1 MQLITVAEYL
11 FRRLA
16 ELGIKDIIGVPGDF
30 NLDLVELIE
39 HDERFRWIGECNE
52 LNASYAADGYAREH
66 GISALVTT
74 YGPGELSAVNGVAG
88 AYSEHIPLIK
98 ITGGIALAKQ
108 AKNLPLHHTL
118 LNGAYDQSLKIY
130 QQITCAAEILN
141 FDDPGAQIDRLI
153 ESCYQQKRPV
163 YLQFPQD
170 LVTHLIAAPQA
181 KLNLVNPTTTEQVSK
196 IAELTEDI
204 KAQISNAKKV
214 VVLVGELVER
224 YHLQALVQQF
234 LQDSSAA
241 YVVSWGAKG
250 VVDESHPQFAG
261 MYAGCFSAQE
271 VQDYVENAD
280 CVLALGWLYC
290 EINSGTFSAKLD
302 TDKLIALN
310 LNSGTINGTDYTD
323 DIPFAALVE
332 SLCHSNLK
340 IVPYLRD
347 FSANYLVKP
356 EQLSSQIEHDNLIY
370 RLSQFLQSDDT
381 LILETGTI
389 AFTSGYYTL
398 PHGCK
403 IVSSVNWFSIGY
415 ALGATT
421 GISLAKSKGRT
432 ILVVGD
438 GSLQMTV
445 QALSTQSR
453 YGLKPIILVLNNSGY
468 TIERIFLGKNSSY
481 NDIQEW
487 NYLRLPAAFGGE
499 AYTRQVSTDKGLVE
513 ALNDTK
519 SHANQLC
526 LIEVMMDKYKQP
538 PALQKLADIVA
549 KMKK

>member
-1 MQLITVAEYL
+1 MKLITVAEYL
-11 FRRLA
+11 LQRLN

-30 NLDLVELIE
+30 NLDLVELLE

-88 AYSEHIPLIK
+88 AYAEHIPLIK

-118 LNGAYDQSLKIY
+118 LNGAYDQSFKIY

-170 LVTHLIAAPQA
+170 LVTHQIAAPQA
-181 KLNLVNPTTTEQVSK
+181 KLNLISPTTLEQVGKITELTEQVK
-196 IAELTEDI
+196 VQL
-204 KAQISNAKKV
+204 SNAKKV

-224 YHLQALVQQF
+224 YHLQSLVQQF
-234 LQDSSAA
+234 LQDSGAA

-290 EINSGTFSAKLD
+290 EINSGTFSTKLNP
-302 TDKLIALN
+302 DKLIALN
-310 LNSGTINGTDYTD
+310 LDSGTINGENYL
-323 DIPFAALVE
+323 DIPFTPLVE
-332 SLCHSNLK
+332 SLCYSNLK
-340 IVPYLRD
+340 LASYPCSFV
-347 FSANYLVKP
+347 ANYAIDP

-421 GISLAKSKGRT
+421 GISLAKNAGRT

-445 QALSTQSR
+445 QALSTQLR

>member
-11 FRRLA
+11 FCRLA
-16 ELGIKDIIGVPGDF
+16 ELGIKDVIGVPGDF
-30 NLDLVELIE
+30 NLDLVELLE
-39 HDERFRWIGECNE
+39 HDERFQWIGECNE

-88 AYSEHIPLIK
+88 AYAEHVPLIK
-98 ITGGIALAKQ
+98 ITGGIALSKQ

-118 LNGAYDQSLKIY
+118 LNRAYDQSFKIY

-141 FDDPGAQIDRLI
+141 FDNPGAQIDRLI

-181 KLNLVNPTTTEQVSK
+181 KLKLITSTTAEQESK
-196 IAELTEDI
+196 ITKLIGQINLQLTT
-204 KAQISNAKKV
+204 AKKV
-214 VVLVGELVER
+214 VILVGELVER

-234 LQDSSAA
+234 LQNSSVA

-250 VVDESHPQFAG
+250 AVDESHPQFAG

-290 EINSGTFSAKLD
+290 EINSGTFSTKLA
-302 TDKLIALN
+302 TNKLISLN
-310 LNSGTINGTDYTD
+310 LDSGAINGEDYTE
-323 DIPFAALVE
+323 ISFAALVD
-332 SLCHSNLK
+332 SLCQSSIK
-340 IVPYLRD
+340 IAPYPRNFD
-347 FSANYLVKP
+347 AHYGVKP

-370 RLSQFLQSDDT
+370 RLSQFLQNDDT

-389 AFTSGYYTL
+389 AFTGGYYTL

-403 IVSSVNWFSIGY
+403 IMSSVNWFSIGY

-421 GISLAKSKGRT
+421 GVSLAKNNGRT

-445 QALSTQSR
+445 QALSTQLR

-468 TIERIFLGKNSSY
+468 TIERIFLGENSSY

-526 LIEVMMDKYKQP
+526 LIEVVMDKYKQP
-538 PALQKLADIVA
+538 PALQKLAAIVA

>member
-1 MQLITVAEYL
+1 MKLITVAEYL
-11 FRRLA
+11 LQRLN

-30 NLDLVELIE
+30 NLDLVELLE
-39 HDERFRWIGECNE
+39 HDERFCWIGECNE

-88 AYSEHIPLIK
+88 AYAEHIPLIK

-118 LNGAYDQSLKIY
+118 LNGAYDQSFKIY

-170 LVTHLIAAPQA
+170 LVTHQIAAPSA
-181 KLNLVNPTTTEQVSK
+181 KLNLISPTTLEQVGKITELTEQVK
-196 IAELTEDI
+196 VQL
-204 KAQISNAKKV
+204 SNAKKV

-224 YHLQALVQQF
+224 YHLESLVQQF
-234 LQDSSAA
+234 LQDSGAA

-250 VVDESHPQFAG
+250 AVDESYPQFAG

-290 EINSGTFSAKLD
+290 EINSGTFSTKLNP
-302 TDKLIALN
+302 DKLIALN
-310 LNSGTINGTDYTD
+310 LDSGTINGENYL
-323 DIPFAALVE
+323 DIPFAPLVE

-340 IVPYLRD
+340 LASYPRS
-347 FSANYLVKP
+347 FAANYAIDP

-389 AFTSGYYTL
+389 AFTSGYYML

-421 GISLAKSKGRT
+421 GINLAKNNGRA

-445 QALSTQSR
+445 QALSTQLR

-513 ALNDTK
+513 ALNDAK

>member
-30 NLDLVELIE
+30 NLDLVELLE
-39 HDERFRWIGECNE
+39 HDERFQWIGECNE

-66 GISALVTT
+66 GVSALVTT

-88 AYSEHIPLIK
+88 AYAEHVPLIK
-98 ITGGIALAKQ
+98 ITGGIALSKQ

-118 LNGAYDQSLKIY
+118 LNGAYDQSFKIY
-130 QQITCAAEILN
+130 QQITCAAEILD
-141 FDDPGAQIDRLI
+141 FDNPGAQIDRLI

-170 LVTHLIAAPQA
+170 LVTHLIAAPQV
-181 KLNLVNPTTTEQVSK
+181 KLNLIASTTAEQANK
-196 IAELTEDI
+196 ITKLIEQI
-204 KAQISNAKKV
+204 NAQLANAKKV

-234 LQDSSAA
+234 LQNSGVA

-290 EINSGTFSAKLD
+290 EINSGTFSTKLD
-302 TDKLIALN
+302 PDKLISLN
-310 LNSGTINGTDYTD
+310 LDSGAINGKDYAE
-323 DIPFAALVE
+323 IPFAALVD
-332 SLCHSNLK
+332 SLCQSSIE
-340 IVPYLRD
+340 IVPYPRSFD
-347 FSANYLVKP
+347 AHYGVKG

-370 RLSQFLQSDDT
+370 HLSQFLQSDDT

-389 AFTSGYYTL
+389 AFTGGYYTL
-398 PHGCK
+398 PYGCK

-421 GISLAKSKGRT
+421 GISLAKNNGRT

-445 QALSTQSR
+445 QALSTQLR

-468 TIERIFLGKNSSY
+468 TIERIFLGENSSY

-538 PALQKLADIVA
+538 PALQKLAAIVA